1 MRNSYKIALS
11 GITVAL
17 SMVFIT
23 AAYFLSFMSLP
34 FLALSSMCLLI
45 PLSKKLYVYAG
56 LCALAAALF
65 SFLYPAGLMTI
76 LIPYAIF
83 FGIHPIIT
91 IVLNNVKLNKIIA
104 SVIKQ
109 VFFNIALVSIYFIL
123 KEIFPEFLE
132 NRVLEFVLDNVV
144 WVWLLANL
152 FFYFYDDLFLRL
164 SKRLSNYINK
174 IIK

>member
-1 MRNSYKIALS
+1 MRNSYKVALA
-11 GITVAL
+11 GITAAL

-23 AAYFLSFMSLP
+23 VAYFASFMSLP
-34 FLALSSMCLLI
+34 FLALASMCLLI

-56 LCALAAALF
+56 LCGISVALL
-65 SFLYPAGLMTI
+65 SLLYPASIFTI

-83 FGIHPIIT
+83 FSIHPILTVI
-91 IVLNNVKLNKIIA
+91 LSNVKLNKIIA

-109 VFFNIALVSIYFIL
+109 VFFNAALVSIYFIV
-123 KEIFPEFLE
+123 KGIVVFPEFVEKNLIW
-132 NRVLEFVLDNVV
+132 VV
-144 WVWLLANL
+144 IIANL

-164 SKRLSNYINK
+164 SVRLDKYISK